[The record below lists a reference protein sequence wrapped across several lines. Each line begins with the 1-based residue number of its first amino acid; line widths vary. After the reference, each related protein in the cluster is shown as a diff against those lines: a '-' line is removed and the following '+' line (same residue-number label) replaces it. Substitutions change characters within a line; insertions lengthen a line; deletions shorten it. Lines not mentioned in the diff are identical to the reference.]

1 MNKYLLTDLNG
12 NKVIA
17 QPNGVEKLW
26 LINNGVIIEPVEVL
40 DEHDDVRDWFQ
51 HSLTVQLNMGG
62 NNA

>member
-26 LINNGVIIEPVEVL
+26 LINLGFTISPIEEF
-40 DEHDDVRDWFQ
+40 DEHDNLIDIFKMKGYGV
-51 HSLTVQLNMGG
+51 
-62 NNA
+62 